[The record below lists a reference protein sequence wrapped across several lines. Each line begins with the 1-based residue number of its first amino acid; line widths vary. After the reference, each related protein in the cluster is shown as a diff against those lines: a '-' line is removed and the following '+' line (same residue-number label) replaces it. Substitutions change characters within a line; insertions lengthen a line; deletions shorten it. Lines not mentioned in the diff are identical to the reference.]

1 MINLSDTIYFVIT
14 DRFHDG
20 YTANN
25 QHVNLTNPNAFHG
38 GDFDGL
44 IKKIPYFQ
52 KLGITAL
59 WITPVYV
66 NIHDLGDHAG
76 YHGYWSIDFD
86 RIDSHLYT
94 PVPNREAGSKA
105 YLKDLVD
112 AFHNKD
118 IKIILDM
125 VVNHTGYH
133 TDAYK
138 NYPHKTFDDN
148 HFNHG
153 EGSVE
158 GELAGLPD
166 LDHDQIDVADYF
178 IQNILSWIEEAG
190 IDGIRMDTV
199 KHVEDKFWY
208 LFKSQIKT
216 KYPNITLIG
225 EILDWNA
232 EYISHYQKDHDFDS
246 VFDFPLCG
254 AMKGCFI
261 WDWPITELAR
271 PRLHPNESKGML
283 DFDKVYTNAN
293 RLVTLLD
300 NHDLDRRIMTEIFD
314 RVGHWDKI
322 LAKELLKLLLTFQ
335 MTTRGI
341 PQLYYGTEIG
351 MTGYKDPDNRKDMP
365 WHLFNAN
372 HIPSATYKKE
382 IFEHTA
388 HVIAIRRNNPAIP
401 YGYLITLYVD
411 TFIYAYLRA
420 FKENIVVVV
429 INNGR
434 KAMPNPLSIHIHTN
448 ANIPTRIK
456 DLLQNGTELKSQFSM
471 IDNIEIKSGSIEV
484 QLPRKTASV
493 YCYKSNP

>member
-1 MINLSDTIYFVIT
+1 MITLNDIIYFVIT
-14 DRFHDG
+14 DRFFDG
-20 YTANN
+20 NTANN
-25 QHVNLTNPNAFHG
+25 ENIDLDNPRAYHG

-44 IKKIPYFQ
+44 IQKIPYFK

-59 WITPVYV
+59 WITPVYL
-66 NIHDLGDHAG
+66 NIHDLGDSAG
-76 YHGYWSIDFD
+76 YHGYWTIDFD
-86 RIDSHLYT
+86 KIDPHLYT
-94 PVPNREAGSKA
+94 PAQNRTVGSKK

-112 AFHNKD
+112 AYHNEN

-133 TDAYK
+133 TNEYI
-138 NYPHKTFDDN
+138 NYPDKVFEDSN
-148 HFNHG
+148 FNHG
-153 EGSVE
+153 QGSVE

-178 IQNILSWIEEAG
+178 IQNILKWIEETE

-216 KYPNITLIG
+216 RHPNITLIG
-225 EILDWNA
+225 EVLDWNPD
-232 EYISHYQKDHDFDS
+232 YISTYQKEHDFDS
-246 VFDFPLCG
+246 IFDFPLCG
-254 AMKGCFI
+254 VLKGCFI
-261 WDWPITELAR
+261 RDRPLTELAR
-271 PRLHPNESKGML
+271 PRLHPDETRGIL
-283 DFDKVYTNAN
+283 DIDKVYTNAN

-300 NHDLDRRIMTEIFD
+300 NHDLDRRITSEILD
-314 RVGHWDKI
+314 NIGHWDKE
-322 LAKELLKLLLTFQ
+322 LAKEILKLSLTFL

-341 PQLYYGTEIG
+341 PQIYYGTEIG

-365 WHLFNAN
+365 WKSFLNNTPVNQYEKDIFN
-372 HIPSATYKKE
+372 
-382 IFEHTA
+382 HTIKA
-388 HVIAIRRNNPAIP
+388 IDIRRKNPAIT

-420 FKENIVVVV
+420 FKENVVIVV

-434 KAMPNPLSIHIHTN
+434 EPMSNPLTIHIGAN

-456 DLLQNGTELKSQFSM
+456 QILKDGTSLKSQFAHLEDIITSSE
-471 IDNIEIKSGSIEV
+471 DFQIK
-484 QLPRKTASV
+484 LPRKTAGV
-493 YCYKSNP
+493 YCINSRD